1 MREKTFRSVVMRY
14 PVALVCAALIV
25 VLVVVFFLHRDV
37 VEALSAQEQEKDARI
52 RVIEGNESEAKGLES
67 DVEKLESL
75 VQRVDG
81 RLFQPEARSEN
92 KDSFYSFEDEF
103 NVVIF
108 DVRQLSDEPAALKKG
123 GVNELKLHSVIVYEL
138 VVSGGYGNILRFID
152 GLYRAKP
159 IMRVSDFK
167 ISQNQASGASGE
179 LLTFAFR
186 VYVMSAKG

>member
-1 MREKTFRSVVMRY
+1 MSDKTFRSVVMRY
-14 PVALVCAALIV
+14 PVALVCVGLIAV
-25 VLVVVFFLHRDV
+25 FVVVFFLHRDV
-37 VEALSAQEQEKDARI
+37 VEALSAQEQDKEARI
-52 RVIEGNESEAKGLES
+52 RVIEGNVNEAKGLES

-103 NVVIF
+103 DVLIA
-108 DVRQLSDEPAALKKG
+108 DVRQLPGEPAALKKG
-123 GVNELKLHSVIVYEL
+123 GVHELKLHSVIVYEL
-138 VVSGGYGNILRFID
+138 VVNAEYADVLRFID

-167 ISQNQASGASGE
+167 ISQSRVSGAQGE
-179 LLTFAFR
+179 SLTFAFR